1 MESTRTKEKRQA
13 QEHMEKRSGAGDE
26 EGTSHMG
33 HNGDDGSRPRV
44 GCLCCKRPT
53 GAYTKA

>member
-26 EGTSHMG
+26 EGT
-33 HNGDDGSRPRV
+33 NGDDGSRPRV